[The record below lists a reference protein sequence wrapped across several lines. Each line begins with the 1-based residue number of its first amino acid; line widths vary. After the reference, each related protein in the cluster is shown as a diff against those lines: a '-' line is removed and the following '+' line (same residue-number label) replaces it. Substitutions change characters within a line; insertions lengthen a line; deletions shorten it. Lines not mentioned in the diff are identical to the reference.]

1 MPHHILPK
9 KLPCIAFVP
18 KDNQAKAV
26 LRQVTKPFPIIHGR
40 RSNLKRCDISFQ
52 RDQSMD
58 LKAEI
63 RLFFRRAFSI
73 IGPIRPKGTAVTRP
87 SELTDWKRKAVDYK
101 IAAAWNR
108 KNPVDFLTKQFRNL

>member
-1 MPHHILPK
+1 MPESRLYQRAGSLFADYPCILLIEDAPIHILAQIGHGLPK

-18 KDNQAKAV
+18 
-26 LRQVTKPFPIIHGR
+26 
-40 RSNLKRCDISFQ
+40 
-52 RDQSMD
+52 
-58 LKAEI
+58 KAEI

-108 KNPVDFLTKQFRNL
+108 KNPVDFLTEQFRNL